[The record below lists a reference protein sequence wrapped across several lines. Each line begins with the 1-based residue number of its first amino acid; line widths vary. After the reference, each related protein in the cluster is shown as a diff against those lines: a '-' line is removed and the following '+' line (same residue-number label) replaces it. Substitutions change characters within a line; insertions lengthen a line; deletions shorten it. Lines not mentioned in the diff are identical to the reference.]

1 MATLVKNHGWYY
13 AQFYDGARKPKRKRV
28 PLKTRTK
35 REAKKMLR
43 QLEDE
48 YASRDYD
55 PWTGYR
61 ANQST
66 IPIDE
71 NATVDE
77 ALDYFIEKKSKEDWR
92 ENTTVNNTY
101 VLKAFA
107 RFVGDDNSVRALTSA
122 KVNAYLNQ
130 DRFAYETKKTHKK
143 RVMGFLNWLHQEK
156 IVSND
161 FSGVKI
167 YNNDNEQDQSVSY
180 VSPDEIKTIKDT
192 IREKVHSD
200 IEQGYQT
207 EKRNALWLVDFV
219 DWQWYSGM
227 RISESLNLYPDDINT
242 DTWEVKIGSDT
253 FSTKTKSKQILP
265 IGDVEVLK
273 KIAKKRLDK
282 VDQNERLFQH
292 KDRRRTTRTFKKY
305 VKLALPDRKDINMHT
320 LRHSCCI
327 ELLRQGVPI
336 YTVQRWM
343 RHSSV
348 KTTQRYADLLATD
361 ISEAVGEAFR

>member
-35 REAKKMLR
+35 REAKKILR

-48 YASRDYD
+48 YASREYD
-55 PWTGYR
+55 PWTGYN

-71 NATVDE
+71 NSTVDE
-77 ALDYFIEKKSKEDWR
+77 ALDYFIEKKSREDWR
-92 ENTTVNNTY
+92 ENTIVNNTY

-107 RFVGDDNSVRALTSA
+107 RFVGDDKSVQALTSS
-122 KVNAYLNQ
+122 KVNSYLNQ

-143 RVMGFLNWLHQEK
+143 RVMGFLNWLYQKK
-156 IVSND
+156 IVRND
-161 FSGVKI
+161 FVGVKI
-167 YNNDNEQDQSVSY
+167 YNNDCEQDQSVSY
-180 VSPDEIKTIKDT
+180 VSQEEIEVIKKT
-192 IREKVHSD
+192 IREKVQSD
-200 IEQGYQT
+200 IDQGYQT
-207 EKRNALWLVDFV
+207 EKRNARWLIDFI

-227 RISESLNLYPDDINT
+227 RISESLNLYPSDINT
-242 DTWEVKIGSDT
+242 KTWEVKIGSDS

-265 IGDVEVLK
+265 IGEVKTLK
-273 KIAKKRLDK
+273 DIASKRLDI
-282 VDQNERLFQH
+282 VDADERLFQH

-305 VKLALPDRKDINMHT
+305 VQLALPDREDINMHT

-327 ELLRQGVPI
+327 ELLRKGVPI

-361 ISEAVGEAFR
+361 ISEAIGEAFS